1 MLKVKHFMEA
11 AEPDDGLRLWV
22 EPIGLTR
29 DLREW
34 CQVRGSLVRLAP
46 PRELWEWF
54 EAHVGGGA
62 EAYDYFR
69 GAYHEHLANGPYR
82 DLLQTIAWRAVS
94 VDYTLLHQGEDP
106 GHNTATALY
115 EFLAELQSYCPPQE

>member
-22 EPIGLTR
+22 EPMGLTR

-34 CQVRGSLVRLAP
+34 CEVRGSLAHLAP
-46 PRELWEWF
+46 PRELWDWF
-54 EAHVGGGA
+54 ELHGGGGA
-62 EAYDYFR
+62 EAYEYFR

-82 DLLQTIAWRAVS
+82 ATLETIAGRALGANF
-94 VDYTLLHQGEDP
+94 TLLHQGEDSR
-106 GHNTATALY
+106 HNTGTALY